1 MVTQID
7 HIVMTVD
14 NLDAAI
20 RDYEAAGFTVIPGG
34 EHIGGASHNALVT
47 FEDGAYFEI
56 FAFKQQ
62 AEAHHWWPKS
72 KRREGLVDF
81 CLASS
86 DLSADEAAI
95 AARGIELLPLING
108 GRNRLDGV
116 ELKWKT
122 IRAAN
127 LSSLLPFAIEDV
139 TDRALRV
146 PGGEASRHSAG
157 FTGVAG
163 VVIAVDSLD
172 RIVPIYQAYFGTEG
186 TAVTASI
193 PGAGL
198 AWRFDLPKHWI
209 ELAEPGSAHGSLR
222 TIVETH
228 GGGVAEIVLEGGP
241 GGYLDETL
249 THGVPIRSA

>member
-1 MVTQID
+1 MATQID

-14 NLDAAI
+14 QLDAAI

-56 FAFKQQ
+56 FAFRKP
-62 AEAHHWWPKS
+62 AESHHWWEKS

-81 CLASS
+81 CVASS
-86 DLSADEAAI
+86 DLAADEAAI
-95 AARGIELLPLING
+95 RERGIELLPLIDG

-122 IRAAN
+122 IRAAS

-139 TDRALRV
+139 TDRELRV
-146 PGGEASRHSAG
+146 PGGAASRHAAG

-163 VVIAVDSLD
+163 VVVAVDRLET
-172 RIVPIYQAYFGTEG
+172 IVPGYQAYFGIEG
-186 TAVTASI
+186 ESVTASI
-193 PGAGL
+193 PGAGA
-198 AWRFDLPKHWI
+198 AWRFALPKHWI
-209 ELAEPGSAHGSLR
+209 ELAEPGASPGPLR

-228 GGGVAEIVLEGGP
+228 GGGVAEIVLTGGP